1 MMISQASDLWLVFAI
16 LLSYRYA
23 PMGKTCCMLCFL
35 NPNIIT
41 NITPNCTIRSHY
53 NDVIMSTMA
62 SQNTS
67 LTIVYSTIYS
77 GADQRKHQSSASLA
91 FVRGIRRWPVNS
103 PHKGPVTRKK
113 FPFDDVI
120 MGSRWL
126 ENTIQIPPWD
136 CFTSIIQDDIIIVS
150 SHYSDVIIST
160 MASQV
165 TGVTIVCSS
174 ASLGLVQIKEYTKA
188 LRHWPLWMES
198 TSNAENVSIWWRLHE
213 NGNLHM
219 LWYSMTPW
227 LYVYDIFMVELVSA
241 LNKANS
247 YVHMH
252 A

>member
-1 MMISQASDLWLVFAI
+1 MYHPIALQWRHNEHDGVSKYQPHDCLFNRLFRRRSK
-16 LLSYRYA
+16 
-23 PMGKTCCMLCFL
+23 KTSKFRVTGLCE
-35 NPNIIT
+35 
-41 NITPNCTIRSHY
+41 
-53 NDVIMSTMA
+53 
-62 SQNTS
+62 
-67 LTIVYSTIYS
+67 
-77 GADQRKHQSSASLA
+77 G
-91 FVRGIRRWPVNS
+91 NS
-103 PHKGPVTRKK
+103 PVTGEFPAQRASNAEK

-198 TSNAENVSIWWRLHE
+198 TSNAENVSIWWCLHE